1 MSEIKIA
8 LDLFEKG
15 DKLDATIKKLKAV
28 DGLVKTINRNKVQLV
43 SPDIAKRINA
53 LNKITSI
60 EKKLATEK
68 KKQIKAQE
76 KVNDER
82 KESIGLLGKQKQAV
96 KALKKEQGFAKNEA
110 DLKRINGQLQKAQM
124 NVRKFGALGKKNT
137 NTFSNAL
144 SSFGFKFNFLSDII
158 SGTAFALASGLTNAI
173 KDGIETVKVFEQAQ
187 SNLAAV
193 LGTNTESIKELT
205 EDAKRLG
212 STTAFT
218 ATQVSEL
225 QTEYAKLGFSQEEIL
240 KVTESTLD
248 ASAALRSELGEQ
260 AALTGSII
268 RSFELDAKDATRVN
282 DVLAKAAASSAL
294 SFEKL
299 NTALPIVSATA
310 KTAGVSL
317 ERTTALLGTLSDRG
331 VDASTA
337 ATGLRNV
344 FLELSKRGI
353 TFEQAMN
360 KINTAT
366 DKNAAA
372 LELFGK
378 RGATIGVI
386 LSKTGKNVDDLT
398 DTLENSFGFA
408 AESAATQLDNLA
420 GSITIL
426 GSAWE
431 GFILSLEDGGGTLN
445 QILRGAVEAMTELVS
460 AFTFLNSEVDISIEN
475 LDKEKIELDK
485 LSLAASDVNL
495 KSQDRIKIIKQL
507 KKEYPAL
514 VGFLN
519 TETST
524 NEDLRNA
531 LKGVNDVLNT
541 RTQLQKAL
549 KPVEEAKAELS
560 ELQLE
565 KEEALEQA
573 RFLGRQELERRG
585 LADKLDN
592 KTKEEQIEIL
602 NKLITTQFNRNN
614 TVGKAGTA
622 LIKLRRAEE
631 DVLDAQKELN
641 QETETSNSFINSLIT
656 SREQLENLTTQEL
669 TNLVRNKVL
678 LDQKLDREARLIII
692 GREQE
697 EQLAK
702 LNAEKANEEVVTTTS
717 TESTKENT
725 KAKKDNFNATS
736 AQLALLRQFFNEEE
750 ILLKEQRNSGVID
763 EQTYNFRL
771 LQLRKERLEAE
782 IRVLE
787 SNGKDSSEKRKQLAD
802 LEYKAA
808 QNQTNRL
815 LKLDKDRLAV
825 EKQLEEQRKDIV
837 DARLDSAKSLVDLT
851 KTLAGEN
858 EEAQKAAVIAEK
870 AIAIGEITI
879 NLQREISAIKT
890 AAAKEA
896 ADTGTD
902 TTGLK
907 NAEITSATLGATAS
921 IATILATG
929 FADGGYTGDG
939 AKYDEAGIVHRGEFV
954 NTKEQTSK
962 YGMRNWSAKDFDK
975 KVSEGHFNQF
985 TDSSLFER
993 QNMQFMTIEKEKVG
1007 YDFSKLETE
1016 LREVKNAIL
1025 NKPVS
1030 SLNVDKLGNLIEET
1044 ARNGVKE
1051 IKTYKRRTRL

>member
-28 DGLVKTINRNKVQLV
+28 DGLVKTINRNKIELV

-60 EKKLATEK
+60 EKKLAAEK

-76 KVNDER
+76 KVNEER
-82 KESIGLLGKQKQAV
+82 KESLGLLGKQQQAV
-96 KALKKEQGFAKNEA
+96 KRLKKEQKFAKTETE
-110 DLKRINGQLQKAQM
+110 LKAINSQLQKAQM
-124 NVRKFGALGKKNT
+124 NVRKFGAAGKKNT

-173 KDGIETVKVFEQAQ
+173 KDGIEIVKQFEQAQ

-193 LGTNTESIKELT
+193 LGTNTDSIKELT

-331 VDASTA
+331 IDASTA

-344 FLELSKRGI
+344 FLELSKRGL

-431 GFILSLEDGGGTLN
+431 GFILSLEDGGGVFN
-445 QILRGAVEAMTELVS
+445 EILRGAVDTMTELVS
-460 AFTFLNSEVDISIEN
+460 AFTFLNSEVDKSIEN
-475 LDKEKIELDK
+475 LDNETEALAK
-485 LSLAASDVNL
+485 LNVKANDVNL
-495 KSQDRIKIIKQL
+495 KGQDRIKIIKQL
-507 KKEYPAL
+507 KKDYPDL
-514 VGFLN
+514 VSFLN

-524 NEDLRNA
+524 NEDLRDA
-531 LKGVNDVLNT
+531 LEGVNKSLQTRTLIQKALEPVEDRKQQIAKEELALQKELADILIEGQRLAQEAGTPRIFEGKELEETLDIIKELAPFYSTLDGNIARYRGNVEKLEVLQSSLNT
-541 RTQLQKAL
+541 RQN
-549 KPVEEAKAELS
+549 EAN
-560 ELQLE
+560 Q
-565 KEEALEQA
+565 
-573 RFLGRQELERRG
+573 
-585 LADKLDN
+585 
-592 KTKEEQIEIL
+592 T
-602 NKLITTQFNRNN
+602 ITS
-614 TVGKAGTA
+614 
-622 LIKLRRAEE
+622 L
-631 DVLDAQKELN
+631 
-641 QETETSNSFINSLIT
+641 INSQGNL
-656 SREQLENLTTQEL
+656 NDLTTQEL
-669 TNLVRNKVL
+669 KNLVNNKVL
-678 LDQKLDREARLIII
+678 LDKKLDTEARLIII

-697 EQLAK
+697 EQLK
-702 LNAEKANEEVVTTTS
+702 ELNAEKENEAIVTDVS
-717 TESTKENT
+717 TEATKKNT
-725 KAKKDNFNATS
+725 KAKKDNFNITS
-736 AQLALLRQFFNEEE
+736 AQLALLRQFFNEQEL
-750 ILLKEQRNSGVID
+750 LLKEQRNEGIID
-763 EQTYNFRL
+763 ERVYNFRL
-771 LQLRKERLEAE
+771 LQLRKERLEEE
-782 IRVLE
+782 IKVLE
-787 SNGKDSSEKRKQLAD
+787 QNGKDSSEKRKQLAD
-802 LEYKAA
+802 TEYKIA

-815 LKLDKDRLAV
+815 LKLDQDRLAR
-825 EKQLEEQRKDIV
+825 EKQLEEQR
-837 DARLDSAKSLVDLT
+837 RLVLDERLQSAQDLNNLA
-851 KTLAGEN
+851 KELAGEN
-858 EEAQKAAVIAEK
+858 ENAQRAALLAEKGLAVAEISINGQRQIADIGADKDLTPAQKRALQVQAGLQTS
-870 AIAIGEITI
+870 IG
-879 NLQREISAIKT
+879 
-890 AAAKEA
+890 
-896 ADTGTD
+896 
-902 TTGLK
+902 
-907 NAEITSATLGATAS
+907 
-921 IATILATG
+921 IATVLATG
-929 FADGGYTGDG
+929 FAEGGYTGDG
-939 AKYDEAGIVHRGEFV
+939 GKYDEAGIVHKGEFV

-962 YGMRNWSAKDFDK
+962 YGMRNWTAQDFDK

-985 TDSSLFER
+985 TDSGLFER
-993 QNMQFMTIEKEKVG
+993 QNMQFMTIEKKQVG
-1007 YDFSKLETE
+1007 YDFSKLENE
-1016 LREVKNAIL
+1016 LKAVKNAIL
-1025 NKPVS
+1025 SKPVT

-1044 ARNGVKE
+1044 YKNGVKE
-1051 IKTYKRRTRL
+1051 NKVYKRKSRI